1 MLVPRSFLIPSLL
14 AMAVLVAGCSASPSA
29 HPSSSS
35 ASGLSLGET
44 STFSVPG
51 VSVPGTPT
59 RYDKV
64 MVRRFGSPS
73 ATNVL
78 VLVPG
83 TLAGAADF
91 DIVGPYLAA
100 HVPNL
105 QVWAEMR
112 REGALEDNAM
122 LLRVLNGTATV
133 QQAFDYYVGWIAES
147 QDHTPLPAAQGVA
160 ITTSWTSGGWRWP
173 WATSTTSSSSPATV
187 GNAR

>member
-1 MLVPRSFLIPSLL
+1 MRARPGLVILL
-14 AMAVLVAGCSASPSA
+14 AVLLAACSASPSSPRA
-29 HPSSSS
+29 NAFQP
-35 ASGLSLGET
+35 SLGET

-64 MVRRFGSPS
+64 MVRRFGSPN

-91 DIVGPYLAA
+91 DIVGPYLAD

-112 REGALEDNAM
+112 REGALEDNTM
-122 LLRVLNGTATV
+122 LAERPQRQGDAPTGV
-133 QQAFDYYVGWIAES
+133 QLLPGL
-147 QDHTPLPAAQGVA
+147 DHELHRSRR
-160 ITTSWTSGGWRWP
+160 TTSR
-173 WATSTTSSSSPATV
+173 
-187 GNAR
+187 